1 MNLQPALHTDLKGDL
16 AMPADNRQNNR
27 ISTTKTDPE
36 MIVPDVSFLDGL
48 SSSTLEL
55 VELIMATSMGRKDI
69 IDQFKKSA
77 SL

>member
-1 MNLQPALHTDLKGDL
+1 
-16 AMPADNRQNNR
+16 MPVDKTPNNR
-27 ISTTKTDPE
+27 TSTTKTDTE

-69 IDQFKKSA
+69 IDQYKNSA